1 MTIPLGD
8 SARKL
13 LDAAYPAVLATV
25 NRDGSPQTS
34 VVWVGR
40 DGDDILVSTQA
51 GRLKDRNLRREP
63 RASLTIYDPV
73 DSDVYV
79 EVRGTTTI
87 TEDVGRRLAVE
98 LAEKYEGPGAGDEYL
113 NLPPES
119 VRVVVRLT
127 PTRITGTATD

>member
-1 MTIPLGD
+1 MTILVGD

-13 LDAAYPAVLATV
+13 LDAAHPAVLATV

-40 DGDDILVSTQA
+40 DGDDILISTQA

-63 RASLTIYDPV
+63 RASLTVYDPA

-79 EVRGTTTI
+79 EVRGTTTV
-87 TEDVGRRLAVE
+87 TEDVGRRLAVA